1 MQNLESFFDQKFN
14 GVTLQPPLFNSW
26 DIAIRFD
33 ILNPLLTNKDSNDL
47 EDAFQRS
54 ITLYDEVFRDEDE
67 LLVIVDVRTTE
78 DHLFLEEPLKVYRSY
93 IKQQD
98 VLAKLRHELIPDA
111 CNEEGDQMVVHR
123 FTLGCSKKDIRYELI
138 LREICY
144 KDFGEVM
151 IQLEQ
156 RPQSGIE
163 FYFINLTRG
172 IIYHLYDEPSCDI
185 LALKKEEIQFLYESY
200 NDWISE
206 EERNQIDFVFADVQS
221 IRSK

>member
-1 MQNLESFFDQKFN
+1 MQNLESFFDHKFN
-14 GVTLQPPLFNSW
+14 AVTLQSPLFNSW

-54 ITLYDEVFRDEDE
+54 TTLYDEIFRDEDE
-67 LLVIVDVRTTE
+67 LLVIADVRTTE

-98 VLAKLRHELIPDA
+98 VLDKLRHELIPDV
-111 CNEEGDQMVVHR
+111 CNEEGEQLVVHR
-123 FTLGCSKKDIRYELI
+123 FTLGCKKKDIRYEII

-156 RPQSGIE
+156 KPQSSIE

-172 IIYHLYDEPSCDI
+172 IIYHLYDGPGCDI

-206 EERNQIDFVFADVQS
+206 EERNQIDSVFANSES
-221 IRSK
+221 IRLK

>member
-26 DIAIRFD
+26 DSAIRFD
-33 ILNPLLTNKDSNDL
+33 LLTPSSPINHNDAL
-47 EDAFQRS
+47 EHAFQRS

-67 LLVIVDVRTTE
+67 LLVIADVRTTE
-78 DHLFLEEPLKVYRSY
+78 DHLFLEEPLRVYRSY
-93 IKQQD
+93 IKQED
-98 VLAKLRHELIPDA
+98 VLTKLRHELIPDG
-111 CNEEGDQMVVHR
+111 CNEEGEQMVVHR
-123 FTLGCSKKDIRYELI
+123 FTLGCRKMDIRYELI

-151 IQLEQ
+151 RQLDQ
-156 RPQSGIE
+156 KPQSGIE

-172 IIYHLYDEPSCDI
+172 IIYHLYDGPGCDV

-200 NDWISE
+200 NDWIRE
-206 EERNQIDFVFADVQS
+206 EDRDQIDAVFSDPES
-221 IRSK
+221 